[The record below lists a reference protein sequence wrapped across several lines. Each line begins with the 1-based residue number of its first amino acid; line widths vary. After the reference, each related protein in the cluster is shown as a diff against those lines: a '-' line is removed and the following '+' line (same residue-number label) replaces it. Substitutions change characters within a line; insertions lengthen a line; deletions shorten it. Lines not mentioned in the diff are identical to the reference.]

1 MPYLPP
7 TTSILL
13 SEASSNSGVVK
24 LHSLAAVVK
33 AKILKASNRIQ
44 NIWIGNAGN
53 QILFKSNHP
62 EVLSKK
68 GSEKF
73 RKNSQE
79 NTFDGVRFR

>member
-33 AKILKASNRIQ
+33 AKILKANNRIQ
-44 NIWIGNAGN
+44 NIWIRNDGN

-62 EVLSKK
+62 EAFSKK

-73 RKNSQE
+73 RKNSRVS
-79 NTFDGVRFR
+79 TFDRVPVR